1 MYKPSPR
8 EDSVDDVGPV
18 SHLVFNSR
26 TGTHDG
32 PCAKAQKFIKGPI
45 PFQWM
50 ASANALGG
58 KAGAVGLAL
67 WFLRG
72 VKRSL
77 EVSITREA
85 MQLAGCQRKALYAAL
100 DGLERAGLIRQKKQP
115 GRRTRVTLLPDAAK
129 SNDS

>member
-1 MYKPSPR
+1 MYKSSPR

-18 SHLVFNSR
+18 TRLVFNPR
-26 TGTHDG
+26 TGTYDG
-32 PCAKAQKFIKGPI
+32 PCAKTQKFIKGPI

-72 VKRSL
+72 VKRSS

-85 MQLAGCQRKALYAAL
+85 MQLAGCQRKALYTAL
-100 DGLERAGLIRQKKQP
+100 DRLEKAGLIQQKKQS
-115 GRRTRVTLLPDAAK
+115 GKRTRVTLQA
-129 SNDS
+129 